1 MANSTDGGHTLA
13 VPDIWGMNNEYVE
26 AEIFSVLLGL
36 LILSMLLGFC
46 CHHKLKWTWLPEA
59 SLTMIVGIIAGG
71 ALRLYQTYI
80 NDQNGGAVTASLTG
94 FDGATFFNILLPPV
108 IFASGFNMKRTYFF
122 YNLDKILVFA
132 FLGTAVSCGIVGFS
146 LWGLGAIGASTNLSL
161 AEALTFGALI
171 SATDPVSTLA
181 VFESLRVSPK
191 LFYIVF
197 GESVLNDAVAIVL
210 FQAFQSSICAPALPT
225 KECDPTT
232 IMTFLKPIGMFVW
245 IFGGSMLVGIASGLS
260 SALVFKLID
269 VREARDYEG
278 RAVIELALFGAF
290 AYLPFLLAQAIGM
303 SGIVA
308 ILFAGMLMRH
318 YTFNNLSKATQEST
332 ESIVPFVASLA
343 DVVVFLDL
351 SMSFFGYHGH
361 LWLNLPLLGWTL
373 ILCLVGRA
381 AHVLP
386 IAMCFGLPCIK
397 KHQSDRQGISLRNQ
411 AMIWFSGLRGAI
423 A

>member
-1 MANSTDGGHTLA
+1 MANSSGHTL
-13 VPDIWGMNNEYVE
+13 VPPDIWGMNNEYVE

-36 LILSMLLGFC
+36 LIVSILLGFC

-59 SLTMIVGIIAGG
+59 SLTMIVGIVAGG

-80 NDQNGGAVTASLTG
+80 SDENGGAVTASLTG

-232 IMTFLKPIGMFVW
+232 IMTFVKPMGIFIW

-290 AYLPFLLAQAIGM
+290 AYLPFLLAQASVLM
-303 SGIVA
+303 YRY
-308 ILFAGMLMRH
+308 ILR
-318 YTFNNLSKATQEST
+318 ESC
-332 ESIVPFVASLA
+332 SQFDS
-343 DVVVFLDL
+343 
-351 SMSFFGYHGH
+351 
-361 LWLNLPLLGWTL
+361 LPLTSLTIPLDPRSGDRDVRHRRYP
-373 ILCLVGRA
+373 LCRD
-381 AHVLP
+381 AHAPLHVQQP
-386 IAMCFGLPCIK
+386 E
-397 KHQSDRQGISLRNQ
+397 QSDAGVDGSYRALRRVGECRLCTVTFYANH
-411 AMIWFSGLRGAI
+411 AHNLTRSP
-423 A
+423 